1 MNHMLVWI
9 VMHVLVVYLVAP
21 CENDFVCLIWCK
33 TNTEYWLLVPLK
45 WPHASPPRPC
55 FETEAWETWEI
66 FGSPDDDPGNVCVV
80 RIGVLRTGSGPWSS
94 FEMFPVVAVQNLSAG
109 AYGQLE
115 VVADMRKVTNT
126 VAQVDNHWRETKSTS
141 EFQKTNSIES
151 WNSG

>member
-1 MNHMLVWI
+1 M
-9 VMHVLVVYLVAP
+9 
-21 CENDFVCLIWCK
+21 
-33 TNTEYWLLVPLK
+33 
-45 WPHASPPRPC
+45 
-55 FETEAWETWEI
+55 
-66 FGSPDDDPGNVCVV
+66 V

-151 WNSG
+151 